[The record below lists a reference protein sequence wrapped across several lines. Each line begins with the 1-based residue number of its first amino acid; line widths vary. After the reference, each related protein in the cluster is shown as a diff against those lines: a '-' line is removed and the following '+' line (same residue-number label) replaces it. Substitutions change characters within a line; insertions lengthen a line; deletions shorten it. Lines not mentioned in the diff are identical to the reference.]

1 MVHNVED
8 RTVSYPKR
16 RGGTLGNNRK
26 GNLKAQSLHM
36 VEETNVGMIKK
47 KKRRKKEGWSV
58 PRSLATEE
66 AQSYPSCRLS
76 KASWHGRS
84 QIPSSLKSLQ
94 IFKKHSPWQKK
105 RLGEETAYKVSG
117 RIRHTGT
124 GHFSSCPVLSSNHGI
139 YFVLDSTTNFKCNNV
154 VSPTKKNSGLYSK
167 LIRFK
172 TNQEAV

>member
-1 MVHNVED
+1 
-8 RTVSYPKR
+8 
-16 RGGTLGNNRK
+16 
-26 GNLKAQSLHM
+26 M

-105 RLGEETAYKVSG
+105 KRLGEETAYKTLPLISNA
-117 RIRHTGT
+117 TM
-124 GHFSSCPVLSSNHGI
+124 SSHQQ
-139 YFVLDSTTNFKCNNV
+139 
-154 VSPTKKNSGLYSK
+154 KKTVGSIQN
-167 LIRFK
+167 
-172 TNQEAV
+172 